1 MTTVAPLP
9 PPASPPSGAPAI
21 LRTVDPR
28 SGTPGLLAPAASLDD
43 GRLVLAAATPGA
55 VAGQPF
61 SPDAFRDVVVDAV
74 VSLPRG
80 GMDDAYGVFVRQVA
94 ERSYLAFLVTPAG
107 QWSLLAVSDGA
118 SAPMAGGPL
127 PVEAPFSPGL
137 SAANRLTVVAAGP
150 CVTCI
155 VNGFAVGG
163 ATVDARYRAGIAGT
177 LLVHL
182 AAEPAEAAV
191 ALHWAQVR
199 ALLVDQG

>member
-1 MTTVAPLP
+1 MPTASPLP
-9 PPASPPSGAPAI
+9 PPVSPPSGAPAI
-21 LRTVDPR
+21 LHTVDPR
-28 SGTPGLLAPAASLDD
+28 SGAPGPLALGASIDD
-43 GRLVLAAATPGA
+43 GRLVLSASAPGA

-80 GMDDAYGVFVRQVA
+80 GMFDAYGIFVRQVA
-94 ERSYLAFLVTPAG
+94 ERSYLAFMVTPAG

-118 SAPMAGGPL
+118 SAPMAGGQL
-127 PVEAPFSPGL
+127 PVEAPFTQGL
-137 SAANRLTVVAAGP
+137 GAANRLTIVAAGP
-150 CVTCI
+150 CVACI
-155 VNGFAVGG
+155 VNGFVVCGV
-163 ATVDARYRAGIAGT
+163 TVDPRYRAGIAGT

-182 AAEPAEAAV
+182 SAKPAEAAV